1 MNIAKF
7 LRTSI
12 LKNIFE
18 QLLLKVAH
26 CFNFLMNK
34 VPIRSGTFYRSCS
47 VSCKCVRRLRM
58 LCNRRLYQIN
68 KCRPSQITC
77 TVRRYTCTKLRA
89 RYWFLCVKL
98 IWIYQCVTFF
108 CPVLGWLLPFM
119 MISCLLPHCHCT
131 KKWSFPFRISSVNV
145 TKCAGNRIWSHLLK
159 NSLME
164 NLIFC
169 AVCADFFVCLFLQ
182 KSIL

>member
-1 MNIAKF
+1 
-7 LRTSI
+7 
-12 LKNIFE
+12 
-18 QLLLKVAH
+18 
-26 CFNFLMNK
+26 MNK

-58 LCNRRLYQIN
+58 LCSRRLYQIN

-77 TVRRYTCTKLRA
+77 TVRTVYATCTQTALHVHKTSCTILIPLCEINLNLSMCYFFLPCACLAPLVHDDFMLATSLR
-89 RYWFLCVKL
+89 
-98 IWIYQCVTFF
+98 
-108 CPVLGWLLPFM
+108 
-119 MISCLLPHCHCT
+119 CHCT